1 MQPTIKTRLKRGII
15 GLGVGLGATLT
26 AAGAQASNHIT
37 TGGIAPSPIG
47 HVRFCSQFP
56 EECKRLGRARRPH
69 LTKRL
74 WKEVVAINGKVN
86 RLVQPVTDAE
96 YYATEEFWT
105 YPGAYG
111 DCEDYALMK
120 RHLLIKA
127 GWNPANLLIAV
138 VRQSDGSGHAVL
150 TVRTRQG
157 DFVLD
162 NLDGTVRRWAETP
175 YRYVRLQSPN
185 HAGRWLKV
193 VDRRAR
199 F

>member
-1 MQPTIKTRLKRGII
+1 MQPTFTKRLRHGII
-15 GLGVGLGATLT
+15 GLGVGLGATF
-26 AAGAQASNHIT
+26 AAASAQAANHIT

-56 EECKRLGRARRPH
+56 GECKRQSRTRRPNM
-69 LTKRL
+69 TKRL
-74 WKEVVAINGKVN
+74 WKQVVAVNDKVN

-120 RHLLIKA
+120 RHLLIQA
-127 GWNPANLLIAV
+127 GWKPANLLIAV

-162 NLDGTVRRWAETP
+162 NLDRTVRRWAETP
-175 YRYVRLQSPN
+175 YRYVRLQSPQ

-193 VDRRAR
+193 VDRRDR
-199 F
+199 

>member
-1 MQPTIKTRLKRGII
+1 MLKQLKRGII
-15 GLGVGLGATLT
+15 GISVGMGLV
-26 AAGAQASNHIT
+26 AGAPAAQAKSHIV
-37 TGGIAPSPIG
+37 TGGIAPAPIG

-56 EECKRLGRARRPH
+56 GECKRLSRARRPH

-74 WKEVVAINGKVN
+74 WAQITGINEKVN

-120 RHLLIKA
+120 RHLLIQA
-127 GWNPANLLIAV
+127 GWKPANLLIAV

-150 TVRTRQG
+150 TVRTAQG

-162 NLDGTVRRWAETP
+162 NLDRSVRPWSDTP
-175 YRYVRLQSPN
+175 YRYVRLQSPR

-193 VDRRAR
+193 RDNRAA